1 MSDVFFR
8 AVRFQDLIFR
18 DESNDFVG
26 FPHDGFQIPSF
37 AVVVAL
43 LFAVAVVVVGVGVGV
58 ETVQHSDVVRNVIRA
73 LSRQIYQ
80 QAALHAQLR
89 DPLRKREEQK
99 EKSRISE
106 MKKDFAV

>member
-8 AVRFQDLIFR
+8 AVRFQNLIFR
-18 DESNDFVG
+18 DEPDDFVG

-37 AVVVAL
+37 AVVAL

-99 EKSRISE
+99 EKSRMSE
-106 MKKDFAV
+106 MKKRGI